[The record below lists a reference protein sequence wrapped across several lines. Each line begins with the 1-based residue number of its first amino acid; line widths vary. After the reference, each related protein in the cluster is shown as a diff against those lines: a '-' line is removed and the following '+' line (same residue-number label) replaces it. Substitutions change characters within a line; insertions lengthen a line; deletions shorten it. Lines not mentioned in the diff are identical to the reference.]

1 MVICPFFRI
10 NFLDV
15 CKLIKPLVPITH
27 ISHFIL
33 FIPHPHTYTP
43 SPSYSFLVSHPP
55 SYTPH
60 IYTTSHH
67 IITFYYAQ
75 QHNTSHCIT
84 SLSNISLRIFT
95 SHHITSHHSS
105 HLITSHHIT
114 SLLTSHITSH
124 HISSHHIPSQS
135 LGKVAIDVQIQGIDL
150 LTIVGHKYGAPKGI
164 AALYVREGIRYV
176 PLDHCA
182 SAHMYAWPSRRKEGV
197 TGLEYS
203 CVLSLFFS
211 FYLNQVLYSHLLMKL
226 RLSPHFLSFL
236 FFSLLFLLVL

>member
-84 SLSNISLRIFT
+84 SLSNISLRIF
-95 SHHITSHHSS
+95 I
-105 HLITSHHIT
+105 SHHIT
-114 SLLTSHITSH
+114 SLLTSYHITSH
-124 HISSHHIPSQS
+124 HITPHISHHISSHLITSHSISVTWQSSHRCADSGDRSPYHRWSQIWS
-135 LGKVAIDVQIQGIDL
+135 
-150 LTIVGHKYGAPKGI
+150 PKGHCC
-164 AALYVREGIRYV
+164 LVRTRGNPVR
-176 PLDHCA
+176 
-182 SAHMYAWPSRRKEGV
+182 
-197 TGLEYS
+197 
-203 CVLSLFFS
+203 
-211 FYLNQVLYSHLLMKL
+211 
-226 RLSPHFLSFL
+226 SP
-236 FFSLLFLLVL
+236 